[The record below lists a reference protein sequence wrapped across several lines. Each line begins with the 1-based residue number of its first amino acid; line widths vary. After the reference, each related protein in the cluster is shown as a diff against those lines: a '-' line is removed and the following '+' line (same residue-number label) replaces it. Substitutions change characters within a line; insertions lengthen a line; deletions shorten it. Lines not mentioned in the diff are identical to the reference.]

1 MVCIF
6 LPHPSFY
13 LLLGGLGA
21 LMGVIVRSYRG
32 LFIFIDRKRFVS
44 LFYLRIY
51 VVGLVCFCEIS
62 YSVLLLTMILGLL
75 GVLFFLSTNFFMFY
89 VFFEIS
95 LFPIIF
101 IILIDGVQIE
111 KLSAATYLLFYA
123 LGCSLPF
130 LLTIFYIRWNGLNYF
145 EGNYSFEIVLF
156 LLLAFIVKFPVY
168 FFHLWLP
175 KAHVEAPTYARVIL
189 AGLLLKLGRAGVLRM
204 LSLFNYV
211 RIYILIFLSLIGIV
225 VGSLVCSFQR
235 DGKAIVAYS
244 SIAHIN
250 FLLLLL
256 VINYRIGKV
265 SRVLLILVHG
275 YCSSL
280 IFLIV
285 GRLFHAINT
294 RKLYFINRLFVRRTM
309 LTAFILL
316 SIVLNFSTPPSTG
329 FVRELSGISV
339 LFLSSFV
346 FFAALGFYIFYVCY
360 YSLYL
365 CVNIIR
371 GTGFMHLKEESYFFF
386 YPFLFILFNLFWLG
400 FLF

>member
-1 MVCIF
+1 
-6 LPHPSFY
+6 
-13 LLLGGLGA
+13 LGGIL
-21 LMGVIVRSYRG
+21 VSSYRG
-32 LFIFIDRKRFVS
+32 LFIFMDRKRFIS
-44 LFYLRIY
+44 LFYLSIY
-51 VVGLVCFCEIS
+51 VVGLVCFCEMS
-62 YSVLLLTMILGLL
+62 FRVLWLRMLLGLL

-89 VFFEIS
+89 VFFEMS

-101 IILIDGVQIE
+101 MILIDGVQIE

-130 LLTIFYIRWNGLNYF
+130 LLTIFYISWTGFNYF
-145 EGNYSFEIVLF
+145 EGVYSFELIVF

-189 AGLLLKLGRAGVLRM
+189 AGLLLKLGRAGLLRI
-204 LSLFNYV
+204 LFLFNYV
-211 RIYILIFLSLIGIV
+211 GIYILVFLALMGMV

-256 VINYRIGKV
+256 VINYSLGKV
-265 SRVLLILVHG
+265 SRVLLMLVHG

-280 IFLIV
+280 IFLMV
-285 GRLFHAINT
+285 GRLFHVINT
-294 RKLYFINRLFVRRTM
+294 RKLYFINRLFARRTM
-309 LTAFILL
+309 LTAFIIL
-316 SIVLNFSTPPSTG
+316 SIVVNFSTPPRSG
-329 FVRELSGISV
+329 FVSELSGISV
-339 LFLSSFV
+339 LFLSRYVLFI
-346 FFAALGFYIFYVCY
+346 ALGFYIFYVCY

-365 CVNIIR
+365 CVNIIG
-371 GTGFMHLKEESYFFF
+371 GTGFMYLKEESYFFF
-386 YPFLFILFNLFWLG
+386 YPFIFILFNLFWLG

>member
-1 MVCIF
+1 MVF
-6 LPHPSFY
+6 PHPGFY
-13 LLLGGLGA
+13 LFLGGLGA
-21 LMGVIVRSYRG
+21 IRGMLVSRYRG
-32 LFIFIDRKRFVS
+32 LFVFIDRKRFVS

-62 YSVLLLTMILGLL
+62 FRVLVLSLILGLL
-75 GVLFFLSTNFFMFY
+75 GVLFFLSTNFFIFY
-89 VFFEIS
+89 VLFEIS

-101 IILIDGVQIE
+101 MILIDGVQIE
-111 KLSAATYLLFYA
+111 KLGAATYLLFYA

-130 LLTIFYIRWNGLNYF
+130 LLTIFYISWRGFNYF
-145 EGNYSFEIVLF
+145 DGIYSFEFVIF
-156 LLLAFIVKFPVY
+156 ILLAFMVKFPVY

-189 AGLLLKLGRAGVLRM
+189 AGLLLKLGSAGLLRI
-204 LSLFNYV
+204 LFLFNYV
-211 RIYILIFLSLIGIV
+211 GIYILVFIALIGIV

-235 DGKAIVAYS
+235 DGKAMVAYS
-244 SIAHIN
+244 SVAHMN

-256 VINYRIGKV
+256 VMNYRIGKV
-265 SRVLLILVHG
+265 SRVLLMLVHG

-280 IFLIV
+280 MFLIV
-285 GRLFHAINT
+285 GSLFHVINT
-294 RKLYFINRLFVRRTM
+294 RKLYFINSLFVRRTM
-309 LTAFILL
+309 LTAFIILA
-316 SIVLNFSTPPSTG
+316 IVLNFSTPPRRG

-339 LFLSSFV
+339 LFMSRYI

-371 GTGFMHLKEESYFFF
+371 GTRFMYLKEESYFFF

>member
-1 MVCIF
+1 MVF
-6 LPHPSFY
+6 SHPAFY
-13 LLLGGLGA
+13 LLLGGIGA
-21 LMGVIVRSYRG
+21 LIGILVRSYGG
-32 LFIFIDRKRFVS
+32 LFVFIDRKSFVS
-44 LFYLRIY
+44 LFYLSIY
-51 VVGLVCFCEIS
+51 VVGLVCFCELS
-62 YSVLLLTMILGLL
+62 FSVLLLSLILGLL
-75 GVLFFLSTNFFMFY
+75 GVLFFLSTNFFIFY
-89 VFFEIS
+89 VFFEMS

-101 IILIDGVQIE
+101 IILMDGVQIE
-111 KLSAATYLLFYA
+111 KLRAATYLLFYA

-130 LLTIFYIRWNGLNYF
+130 LLTIFYISWRGFNYF
-145 EGNYSFEIVLF
+145 EGVYSFEVIIF

-189 AGLLLKLGRAGVLRM
+189 AGLLLKLGSAGLLRM
-204 LSLFNYV
+204 LFLFNYV
-211 RIYILIFLSLIGIV
+211 GIYVLVFFALMGIV

-285 GRLFHAINT
+285 GRLFHVINT
-294 RKLYFINRLFVRRTM
+294 RKLYFMNSLFARRTI
-309 LTAFILL
+309 LTAFIIL
-316 SIVLNFSTPPSTG
+316 SIVINFSTPPRSG
-329 FVRELSGISV
+329 FVRELSGMSV
-339 LFLSSFV
+339 LFLSSYVLFI
-346 FFAALGFYIFYVCY
+346 ALGFYIFYVCY

-365 CVNIIR
+365 CINIIG
-371 GTGFMHLKEESYFFF
+371 GTGFIYLKEEPYFFF
-386 YPFLFILFNLFWLG
+386 YPFIFILFNLFWLG

>member
-1 MVCIF
+1 VF
-6 LPHPSFY
+6 PHPGFY
-13 LLLGGLGA
+13 LFLGGIGA
-21 LMGVIVRSYRG
+21 LGGMLIRSYRG
-32 LFIFIDRKRFVS
+32 LFVFIDRKSFVS

-62 YSVLLLTMILGLL
+62 FRVLLLSIILGLL
-75 GVLFFLSTNFFMFY
+75 GVLFFLSTNFFIFY

-111 KLSAATYLLFYA
+111 KLRAATYLLFYA

-130 LLTIFYIRWNGLNYF
+130 LLTIFYISWTGFNYF
-145 EGNYSFEIVLF
+145 EGIYSFEIVLF

-189 AGLLLKLGRAGVLRM
+189 AGLLLKLGRAGLLRI
-204 LSLFNYV
+204 LFLFNYV
-211 RIYILIFLSLIGIV
+211 GIYLLVFLALIGIV

-244 SIAHIN
+244 SIAHMN

-256 VINYRIGKV
+256 VMNYRLGKV
-265 SRVLLILVHG
+265 SRILLMLVHG

-280 IFLIV
+280 IFLMV
-285 GRLFHAINT
+285 GRLFHVINT
-294 RKLYFINRLFVRRTM
+294 RKLYFINRLFARSTM
-309 LTAFILL
+309 LTAFIIL
-316 SIVLNFSTPPSTG
+316 SIVLNFSTPPRRG
-329 FVRELSGISV
+329 FISELSGISV
-339 LFLSSFV
+339 LFLSRYVLFI
-346 FFAALGFYIFYVCY
+346 ALGFYIFYVCY

-365 CVNIIR
+365 CVNIIG
-371 GTGFMHLKEESYFFF
+371 GTGFIYLKEESYFFF
-386 YPFLFILFNLFWLG
+386 YPFLFMLFNLFWLG